1 MKTRLDS
8 LCSQLFFALAT
19 VAALGAG
26 AATGVQAAATTYTL
40 DSHFDQGTLVNVN
53 HTTPTNNQ
61 LQLNQ
66 TGVGFPILWIANAG
80 EHTLSKIDTTQ
91 VGGSPGREVARYYTW
106 FSSQAASNS
115 AWGGP
120 APSRTAVDIDG
131 NAYVL
136 NRHFDGRSAVL
147 FKILANG
154 FIDRNGN
161 GLVDTS
167 ADTNNDGV
175 IQAAEMKPLLDSNGN
190 SIIDPGEIQDERI
203 AWAVRVPD
211 GVGAPLQTGQLGR
224 SLCLGTDGNLW
235 VGLYSTRTY
244 YKVSAADGRTI
255 IGPVSTAPTA
265 GKPNAGS
272 WTPYGCL
279 VDKDGVLWSA
289 SLGSV
294 LGKIENTASNT
305 GPYPVSSFS
314 GPGNYGIALGQAP
327 APSGHTLVYLGGSNN
342 SYTRFDA
349 SDNSFTSPAG
359 TFYNSLGVNTD
370 GSGNI
375 LVSKSSGG
383 VVKFA
388 PNGTVLWDRPAQ
400 VTTGGDSRGIMPDAN
415 SDIWQVHLATSKTS
429 KFLGTDGTAMG
440 VVPTGRNPYTYSDAS
455 GFAAANI
462 TVSTGSWSIIQDGGA
477 AGTAWGTASWNAS
490 VPSGA
495 SVTTRVRTA
504 DTVAG
509 LQGQTFLDVNN
520 GINFNLT
527 GRYLEAQV
535 RLTANNQGD
544 SPTVFDVTIASISQ
558 AKCDVDLDGDI
569 DKADT
574 ALISRAR
581 GQQATGPDDP
591 RDADGDG
598 LITPNDVKVCIPL
611 CTRPNCAIQ

>member
-1 MKTRLDS
+1 MKTRLTIS
-8 LCSQLFFALAT
+8 CSHLVRVLAT
-19 VAALGAG
+19 LVAACLVAASGA
-26 AATGVQAAATTYTL
+26 QAASTTYTL
-40 DSHFDQGTLVNVN
+40 DSHFDQGTMVNVN
-53 HTTPTNNQ
+53 HSTPANNQ
-61 LQLNQ
+61 LQLNI
-66 TGVGFPILWIANAG
+66 TGVGFPVLWIANAG

-91 VGGSPGREVARYYTW
+91 IGGSPGREVARYYTW
-106 FSSQAASNS
+106 FSNQAASNY

-120 APSRTAVDIDG
+120 APSRTAVDIEG

-154 FIDRNGN
+154 FVDRNGD

-167 ADTNNDGV
+167 ADSNNDGV

-190 SIIDPGEIQDERI
+190 GIIDPGEIQDERI

-211 GVGAPLQTGQLGR
+211 GVSAPLQSGQLGR
-224 SLCLGTDGNLW
+224 SLCIGTDGNLW
-235 VGLYSTRTY
+235 VGLYSALAY

-265 GKPNAGS
+265 GKPNAGG

-279 VDKDGVLWSA
+279 VDKNGVLWSA
-289 SLGSV
+289 SLGTI
-294 LGKIENTASNT
+294 LGKIENTASDT

-314 GPGNYGIALGQAP
+314 GPSNYGIALGQDP
-327 APSGHTLVYLGGSNN
+327 TDGRTIVYLGGSSN

-349 SDNSFTSPAG
+349 ATNLFSSPA
-359 TFYNSLGVNTD
+359 TIFYSSLGVNTD

-375 LVSKSSGG
+375 LVSKSNGG

-400 VTTGGDSRGIMPDAN
+400 TTTGGDSRGIMPDAN

-440 VVPTGRNPYTYSDAS
+440 VVPTGLYPYTYSDAS

-462 TVSTGSWSIIQDGGA
+462 TVSTGTWSIIQDGGA
-477 AGTAWGTASWNAS
+477 AGMSWGTASWNAS

-495 SVTTRVRTA
+495 SVGTRVRAA

-544 SPTVFDVTIASISQ
+544 SPTVLDVTIASLVQ

-581 GQQATGPDDP
+581 GQQATVPGDP

-598 LITPNDVKVCIPL
+598 RITPNDVKVCIPQ
-611 CTRPNCAIQ
+611 CTRPNCALQ

>member
-1 MKTRLDS
+1 MKTRLN
-8 LCSQLFFALAT
+8 LRCSTLVCVLAT
-19 VAALGAG
+19 LAAACLITAG
-26 AATGVQAAATTYTL
+26 DAQAASSTYTL

-53 HTTPTNNQ
+53 HSTPANNQ
-61 LQLNQ
+61 LQLNL
-66 TGVGFPILWIANAG
+66 TGVGFPVMWIANAG

-91 VGGSPGREVARYYTW
+91 IGGSPGREVARYYTW
-106 FSSQAASNS
+106 FSNTAASNN

-120 APSRTAVDIDG
+120 APSRTAVDIEG

-154 FIDRNGN
+154 FVDRNAN
-161 GLVDTS
+161 GLIDTS

-211 GVGAPLQTGQLGR
+211 GVSAPLQSGQLGR

-244 YKVSAADGRTI
+244 YKVSAVDGRTI

-265 GKPNAGS
+265 GKPNSGD

-289 SLGSV
+289 SLGTI
-294 LGKIENTASNT
+294 LGKIENTASDT
-305 GPYPVSSFS
+305 GPYPVSSFN
-314 GPGNYGIALGQAP
+314 GPGNYGIALGQDP
-327 APSGHTLVYLGGSNN
+327 TDGRTIVYLGGSSN

-349 SDNSFTSPAG
+349 ATNLFSSPA
-359 TFYNSLGVNTD
+359 TIFYSSLGVNTD

-375 LVSKSSGG
+375 LVSKSNGG

-400 VTTGGDSRGIMPDAN
+400 TATGGDSRGIMPDAN

-440 VVPTGRNPYTYSDAS
+440 VVPTGLYPYTYSDAS

-462 TVSTGSWSIIQDGGA
+462 TVSTGTWSIIQDGGA
-477 AGTAWGTASWNAS
+477 AGTTWGKASWNAS

-520 GINFNLT
+520 GVNFNRT

-544 SPTVFDVTIASISQ
+544 SPTVFDVTIASLAQ

-598 LITPNDVKVCIPL
+598 LITPNDVKVCIPQ